1 MDDRLTAVVE
11 AQNHE
16 LEKQPPAVE
25 AEKEL
30 LAGISSSGAPMKT
43 QCWTALRTSFFGD
56 TVLEG

>member
-1 MDDRLTAVVE
+1 MVLPTRLHGMDDRLTAVVE

-43 QCWTALRTSFFGD
+43 QCWTA
-56 TVLEG
+56 